1 MKKLKFVL
9 TCFLLAL
16 SCNLFAQ
23 SLQVRGTVSDG
34 FGDPVAGAFVVVTG
48 TTNGTTTGVSGEFVL
63 SNVPKD
69 ATLTISFL
77 GMKTAIVTVGNGVV
91 NVTLEDETELLDA
104 VVVTA
109 QGLTRKQKAI
119 GYSAQTLNQEQIT
132 ATHSSDLGN
141 SLAGKI
147 AGAQIWSAGGSTF
160 NEGTIV
166 LRGTTSYSNAAGSQ
180 PIYVVDGTIV
190 NAQAVNM
197 DDVESI
203 NVLKGPAATALYGSR
218 GANGAVI
225 VTTKKA
231 EEGRSVIDFSHTT
244 AIEMYY
250 NHVGLNKLYGGG
262 SMAAGLSAEAAKH
275 GKDAYDYTSAAFLF
289 GNDWGKFDLGDGTF
303 AMDYGDDENW
313 GPRFDDKT
321 LVRPAISWDPTSPM
335 YGKAEPWS
343 FRLNLGDMARPA
355 LSNTTNIAFSKSMK
369 DLSTRVAFTN
379 VDRQGVLY
387 NSKAVR
393 RSVSIATTY
402 KPAKWLT
409 ADMSYRYRYHR
420 NENGA
425 AEGYSAA
432 GNVMCD
438 FTQWGQ
444 TNVDIS
450 YYKDYLRPDGSW
462 RTWNIVSPDNLAANY
477 HDNPYGTLDNFN
489 RHTTQNFHMLAGDVY
504 ASLPFNFRL
513 GVRMN
518 DYIRDIRYE
527 AKYGAGSTAFDP
539 YFRTY
544 QSQANDLTAQA
555 YLMWHGQ
562 AADNRLTIEAAAFAE
577 ARSYDYFYLNG
588 ATSGGLTIDGFYNL
602 SGSVGSA
609 SANNEEEH
617 FKTRSLFGTAT
628 IGWDDLVY
636 LDGSLRYDV
645 DSRLNPDNNGYLYGG
660 GSLSL
665 MLSKLIDAPWLNFWK
680 LRGSVAQVGST
691 LSAYNIYPTYTVPS
705 DKTQG
710 QTSMYEPN
718 TQVNPNIKPTIS
730 TSYEIGTEFKLF
742 NNRFFG
748 DVNLYRKDTR
758 NSIISANTLA
768 QTGYSFRTMNAGL
781 VRNQGIE
788 VQLGG
793 SPVRTRDFEW
803 SLSANIARNVNTLI
817 ELTPDQH
824 DYTIY
829 WTRFYYAWYNKAIE
843 GQPIGVISSA
853 ARWARTEDGTPI
865 LQAGNATWGDVRPVY
880 DLNREEAVGNVQPK
894 FTGGFNT
901 DIRFKGISLHASL
914 DYMVGGSM
922 VSWTNMWGTGSGILA
937 STAKINERG
946 VNEREP
952 VPCGG
957 GVYMEGVDKDGNP
970 MSGYV
975 DAYQYYHYKAYY
987 DCDSWVFDRSYVKLR
1002 EVSLRY
1008 ELPKKF
1014 ISSLGIGLTRAS
1026 IAFVAN
1032 NPWLIYS
1039 SIPNVDPSEVV
1050 GTEYYYLEGG
1060 QAMSTRT
1067 FGATINLTF

>member
-1 MKKLKFVL
+1 MFL
-9 TCFLLAL
+9 TCLLLAI
-16 SCNLFAQ
+16 SCSLFAQ
-23 SLQVRGTVSDG
+23 NIQVKGTVSDG
-34 FGDPVAGAFVVVTG
+34 FGDPVVGAFVVVTG
-48 TTNGTTTGVSGEFVL
+48 TTNGTSTGVSGEFVL

-69 ATLTISFL
+69 ATLTISFV
-77 GMKTAIVTVGNGVV
+77 GMKTAIVAVGNGVV
-91 NVTLEDETELLDA
+91 NVSLEDETELLDA

-160 NEGTIV
+160 NEGSIV

-190 NAQAVNM
+190 SASAVNM

-244 AIEMYY
+244 SVEMYY
-250 NHVGLNKLYGGG
+250 NHMDLNKLYGGG
-262 SMAAGLSAEAAKH
+262 SMASGLTNYANTYGA
-275 GKDAYDYTSAAFLF
+275 DAYDYTSVDFLF
-289 GNDWGKFDLGDGTF
+289 GAVGGYDLGDGTY

-321 LVRPAISWDPTSPM
+321 KVRPAISWDPTSPW
-335 YGKAEPWS
+335 YGKAETWS
-343 FRLNLGDMARPA
+343 YRLNLADLARPA
-355 LSNTTNIAFSKSMK
+355 WSNTTNIAFSKSMK

-379 VDRQGVLY
+379 VDRQGVMY
-387 NSKAVR
+387 NSKAIR
-393 RSVSIATTY
+393 RSLSIATTY

-425 AEGYSAA
+425 TEGYSAA

-450 YYKDYLRPDGSW
+450 YYKDYLRSDGSW
-462 RTWNIVSPDNLAANY
+462 RTWNIIDIDDLRPNY
-477 HDNPYGTLDNFN
+477 HDNPYGTLDNYN
-489 RHTTQNFHMLAGDVY
+489 RYTTNNYHMLAGDVY
-504 ASLPFNFRL
+504 ASLPLNFRL
-513 GVRMN
+513 GVRLN

-527 AKYGAGSTAFDP
+527 AKYGAGSTGFDP

-555 YLMWHGQ
+555 YLTWHDQ
-562 AADNRLTIEAAAFAE
+562 FADNRLTIEAAAFAE
-577 ARSYDYFYLNG
+577 ARSYDYWYLNSS
-588 ATSGGLTIDGFYNL
+588 TNGGLTIDGFYNL
-602 SGSVGSA
+602 SASVGTYST
-609 SANNEEEH
+609 NNSEEH

-628 IGWDDLVY
+628 IGWDDLIY
-636 LDGSLRYDV
+636 LDGSIRYDV
-645 DSRLNPDNNGYLYGG
+645 DSRLNPNNNGYLYGG
-660 GSLSL
+660 GSLSI
-665 MLSKLIDAPWLNFWK
+665 MLSKLINAPWLNFWK
-680 LRGSVAQVGST
+680 VRGSVAQVGST
-691 LSAYNIYPTYTVPS
+691 LSAYNIYPTYTVGS
-705 DKTQG
+705 KTNG
-710 QTSMYEPN
+710 QNSMYEPN

-730 TSYEIGTEFKLF
+730 TSYEVGTEFKMF
-742 NNRFFG
+742 NNRFNG
-748 DVNLYRKDTR
+748 DINLYRKDTK

-768 QTGYSFRTMNAGL
+768 QTGYSYRTMNAGM

-788 VQLGG
+788 VMLGG

-803 SLSANIARNVNTLI
+803 SLSANIARNVNTLV
-817 ELTPDQH
+817 ELTPDQ
-824 DYTIY
+824 DEYTIY
-829 WTRFYYAWYNKAIE
+829 WTRFYYAWYDKAVK
-843 GQPIGVISSA
+843 GQPIGVITSA
-853 ARWARTEDGTPI
+853 GRWATNDKGQYI
-865 LQAGNATWGDVRPVY
+865 LQAGNKTWGDVRPTY
-880 DLNREEAVGNVQPK
+880 DLNRAEVVGNVQPK
-894 FTGGFNT
+894 FTGGFST
-901 DIRFKGISLHASL
+901 DLRYKGLSLHASL

-937 STAKINERG
+937 STAKLNPRG

-957 GVYMEGVDKDGNP
+957 GVYMEGVDANGNP

-987 DCDSWVFDRSYVKLR
+987 DCDSWVYDRTYVKLR

-1014 ISSLGIGLTRAS
+1014 VNSLGIGLTRAS
-1026 IAFVAN
+1026 IALVAN

-1039 SIPNVDPSEVV
+1039 AIPNIDPSEVV
-1050 GTEYYYLEGG
+1050 GTSYYYLEGG

>member
-1 MKKLKFVL
+1 MKKNKFVL
-9 TCFLLAL
+9 TCLLLAVSL
-16 SCNLFAQ
+16 AAFAQ
-23 SLQVRGTVSDG
+23 NIQVKGTVSDG

-48 TTNGTTTGVSGEFVL
+48 TTNGTSTGVSGEFVL

-69 ATLTISFL
+69 ATLTISFV
-77 GMKTAIVTVGNGVV
+77 GMKTAIVVVGNGVV

-160 NEGTIV
+160 NEGSIV

-190 NAQAVNM
+190 EARAVNM

-203 NVLKGPAATALYGSR
+203 NVLKGPSATALYGSR

-231 EEGRSVIDFSHTT
+231 EEGRSMIEFSHTT
-244 AIEMYY
+244 AVEMYY
-250 NHVGLNKLYGGG
+250 NHIDYNKLYGGG
-262 SMAAGLSAEAAKH
+262 SLASGLTNMANTY

-289 GNDWGKFDLGDGTF
+289 GEVGGYDLGDGTF

-321 LVRPAISWDPTSPM
+321 MVRPAISWDPTVPGW

-343 FRLNLGDMARPA
+343 YRLNLGDMARPA
-355 LSNTTNIAFSKSMK
+355 WSNTTNIAFSKSMK

-379 VDRQGVLY
+379 VDRQGVMY
-387 NSKAVR
+387 NSKAIR
-393 RSVSIATTY
+393 RSLSVATTF

-425 AEGYSAA
+425 AEGYSEA

-444 TNVDIS
+444 TNVNIS

-462 RTWNIVSPDNLAANY
+462 RTWNIVDTDDLRANF

-489 RHTTQNFHMLAGDVY
+489 RYTTRNYHMLSGDVY
-504 ASLPFNFRL
+504 ASLPLNFRL
-513 GVRMN
+513 GVRLN
-518 DYIRDIRYE
+518 EYINNTRYE
-527 AKYGAGSTAFDP
+527 AKYGSGSTAFDP

-544 QSQANDLTAQA
+544 QNQSNDFTAQA
-555 YLMWHGQ
+555 YLMWHDQ
-562 AADNRLTIEAAAFAE
+562 FADNRLTIEAAAFAE
-577 ARSYDYFYLNG
+577 ARSYDYWYLNSS
-588 ATSGGLTIDGFYNL
+588 TNGGLTIDGFYNL
-602 SGSVGSA
+602 AASVGTYST
-609 SANNEEEH
+609 NNSEEH
-617 FKTRSLFGTAT
+617 FKTRSLFGTTT

-636 LDGSLRYDV
+636 LDGSIRYDV
-645 DSRLNPDNNGYLYGG
+645 DSRLNPNNNGYLYGG
-660 GSLSL
+660 GSLSF
-665 MLSKLIDAPWLNFWK
+665 MASKLIDAPWLNFWK
-680 LRGSVAQVGST
+680 IRGSVAQVGST
-691 LSAYNIYPTYTVPS
+691 LGAYNIYKTYTVGA
-705 DKTQG
+705 KTNG
-710 QTSMYEPN
+710 VNSMYEPN
-718 TQVNPNIKPTIS
+718 EQVNPNIRPTIS
-730 TSYEIGTEFKLF
+730 TSYEVGTEFKMF
-742 NNRFFG
+742 NNRFNG
-748 DVNLYRKDTR
+748 DINLYRKNTK

-768 QTGYSFRTMNAGL
+768 QTGYSYRTMNAGM
-781 VRNQGIE
+781 VRNEGIE

-803 SLSANIARNVNTLI
+803 SLSANIARTNTTLI
-817 ELTPDQH
+817 ELTPEQDE
-824 DYTIY
+824 YTIY
-829 WTRFYYAWYNKAIE
+829 WTRFYYAWYDKAVK
-843 GQPIGVISSA
+843 GQPIGVITSA
-853 ARWARTEDGTPI
+853 GRWARNDKGQLI
-865 LQAGNATWGDVRPVY
+865 LQAGNKTWGDVRPTY
-880 DLNREEAVGNVQPK
+880 DLNREEVVGNVQPK

-901 DIRFKGISLHASL
+901 DIRYKGLSLHASL
-914 DYMVGGSM
+914 DFMVGGSM
-922 VSWTNMWGTGSGILA
+922 VSWTNMWGTGSGVLA
-937 STAKINERG
+937 STAKLNPNG

-957 GVYMEGVDKDGNP
+957 GVFVEGVDSDGNP
-970 MSGYV
+970 MSGYI

-987 DCDSWVFDRSYVKLR
+987 DCDKWVYDRTYVKLR

-1008 ELPKKF
+1008 ELPRKF
-1014 ISSLGIGLTRAS
+1014 VNSLGIGLTRAS

-1039 SIPNVDPSEVV
+1039 AIPNIDPSEVV
-1050 GTEYYYLEGG
+1050 GTDYYYLEGG